1 MSSKTICF
9 VTTTSNQYCYNV
21 VFLFHSFLNLAVS
34 KCTNKIIKWP
44 DAAFK
49 ESSVYL
55 TLFSKFRTREALTI
69 LVTNTSIQT
78 LIEIRNQKSENRKQQ
93 LEIRNQISEIR
104 NQKSEI
110 RNQISEIRYQKS
122 DIRNSFCQLW
132 RSLWQTNTKA
142 SKPGNYQKPE
152 FLYFFNVLYFM
163 KTKNYFLELFFFR
176 M

>member
-93 LEIRNQISEIR
+93 LEIRNQISEIHFVSSDDPCDKQTLKHPNLGIIKNR
-104 NQKSEI
+104 N
-110 RNQISEIRYQKS
+110 
-122 DIRNSFCQLW
+122 FCI
-132 RSLWQTNTKA
+132 
-142 SKPGNYQKPE
+142 
-152 FLYFFNVLYFM
+152 FFNVLYFM